1 MTTPL
6 FRSEVTSAKQ
16 ASWMGP
22 IHLAH
27 HPRFSIVAG
36 VALLLAGALL
46 AYGAWGI
53 LHELL
58 S

>member
-6 FRSEVTSAKQ
+6 FRTEVTQSKQ

-27 HPRFSIVAG
+27 HPRFSVVAG
-36 VALLLAGALL
+36 MALLLAGALL
-46 AYGAWGI
+46 A
-53 LHELL
+53 
-58 S
+58 